1 MFDTLSEK
9 QREIV
14 FDKQGKFVVRAC
26 PGSGK
31 TYSVA
36 ARLAKNIL
44 EWDKRSQGIAT
55 LSFTNVAWQEI
66 EHQVHRHF
74 DIRKPI
80 PYPHFLGTI
89 DSFINQFIFLPFGHL
104 VMDCGKRP
112 TLVGEPHGTWISGR
126 YERDYDKYFDIVSYG
141 INDKLL
147 YPKINGL
154 FHFNYNHIYKKDRSE
169 SGHARKL
176 RETKQR
182 FWRQGYATQNDAN
195 YFAMKLVLKF
205 PNIAKA
211 LVHRFP
217 YLIIDEAQDTSEIQM
232 AIIDQLIASGLEHIV
247 LVGDP
252 DQAIFEWN
260 DAKPQLFIEKFEA
273 WRDNSVV
280 LNENRRSSQII
291 CNSTYPLSSLKA
303 VSIAVTEEVKQ
314 YGFVP
319 EVLVCDLDNLTPTV
333 DYFLEKCRTND
344 IDITPDNVAIL
355 YRSKGIFNGIT
366 GTSPNEAG
374 ALPWVQEDTFTSDFA
389 KGKYLYDHVDFK
401 QGFKLI
407 EKALYKGYTKSSYCS
422 KQDLDK
428 LIERI
433 GFSQHRQDII
443 AILKM
448 LPSTDVNIGDWID
461 QANAIFQEKNVK
473 LQLQC
478 QDRKQN
484 MSFEE
489 IFAVAK
495 AETIERNYRLGT
507 IHSAKGETFDAA
519 LVILKK
525 RGLGR
530 YYRTLLTNGETAANN
545 EELRI
550 VYVGITR
557 PRKILMI
564 ATPDLE
570 NKNAWEERLLK
581 N

>member
-1 MFDTLSEK
+1 MYDTLSEK

-14 FDKQGKFVVRAC
+14 FDKQGKFVVCAC

-36 ARLAKNIL
+36 ARLAKSIA
-44 EWDKRSQGIAT
+44 EWDSRSQGITT

-66 EHQVHRHF
+66 EHQVHKHF
-74 DIRKPI
+74 AIRKPI

-104 VMDCGKRP
+104 VMECGKRP
-112 TLVGEPHGTWISGR
+112 ILVGEPHGTWISGR

-141 INDKLL
+141 MNDELL
-147 YPKINGL
+147 YPKINGF
-154 FHFNYNHIYKKDRSE
+154 FHFNYNQIYRQDGNE
-169 SGHARKL
+169 SGHATNL
-176 RETKQR
+176 RQTKQR
-182 FWRQGYATQNDAN
+182 FWKQGYATQGDAN
-195 YFAMKLVLKF
+195 YFAMKLVRKF
-205 PNIAKA
+205 PSIPKA

-217 YLIIDEAQDTSEIQM
+217 SFIIDEAQDTSEIQM
-232 AIIDQLIASGLEHIV
+232 AIIDQLIASGLEHVV

-260 DAKPQLFIEKFEA
+260 DAKPQLFTEKFAE
-273 WRDNSVV
+273 WRANSVI
-280 LNENRRSSQII
+280 LNENRRSSQNI
-291 CNSTYPLSSLKA
+291 CNSTYPLSSLQAISTA
-303 VSIAVTEEVKQ
+303 VNEVKQ
-314 YGFVP
+314 YDFVP
-319 EVLVCDLDNLTPTV
+319 EVLARDLDNLTPTI
-333 DYFLEKCRTND
+333 DYFLAKCRTND

-355 YRSKGIFNGIT
+355 YRSKGIFHSIS
-366 GTSPNEAG
+366 GTSPIEAR
-374 ALPWVQEDTFTSDFA
+374 ALPWVQEDTFTRDFA

-407 EKALYKGYTKSSYCS
+407 EKALYKGYAKSSYCS

-433 GFSQHRQDII
+433 GFSQHRQKII

-461 QANAIFQEKNVK
+461 QTNAIFQEKEVN

-478 QDRKQN
+478 QDGKKN

-489 IFAVAK
+489 IFPVTK
-495 AETIERNYRLGT
+495 EKTIERDFRLGT
-507 IHSAKGETFDAA
+507 IHSAKGETFEAV
-519 LVILKK
+519 LVVLKK
-525 RGLGR
+525 KGIGS
-530 YYRTLLTNGETAANN
+530 YYKTLLANGETVDSN

-564 ATPDLE
+564 AVPDNE
-570 NKNAWEERLLK
+570 NKNAWEERILK